1 MFEGCVK
8 ESMRGAG
15 GIPAAEGCPLC
26 RRRRQ
31 SAQRASLVK
40 GTQESARERHLPQAQ
55 VKPVC

>member
-8 ESMRGAG
+8 ESMGRAG

-26 RRRRQ
+26 RRGRQ

-40 GTQESARERHLPQAQ
+40 DAQESARERRLPQAQ
-55 VKPVC
+55 VKPGR